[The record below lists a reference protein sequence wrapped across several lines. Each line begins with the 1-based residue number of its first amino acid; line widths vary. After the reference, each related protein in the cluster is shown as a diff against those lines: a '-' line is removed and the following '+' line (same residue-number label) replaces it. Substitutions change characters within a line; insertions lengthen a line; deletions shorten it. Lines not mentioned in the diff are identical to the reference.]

1 MSETVPTPFD
11 IRLMNICA
19 AALLTAF
26 VVALL
31 AALLSGAA
39 NHPVFAIGAVA
50 VTGDVTHNNAVTL
63 RANVL
68 PKLSGS
74 TLTIDLARAKQA
86 FEAVP
91 WVRQAV
97 VRREFP
103 NRIKV
108 VLQEHRAV
116 AFWGAEGDSKML
128 NNFGEVFE
136 ANVGEVENEALPR
149 LSGPTG
155 QEPQVLAMAGLLA
168 PQFELLD
175 LQLEQLE
182 LTGRGSWIARLDN
195 GAAVELGRGS
205 DADVVERTARFLRTL
220 TQVTSRYKRR
230 PDAVD
235 SADLRHPDG
244 YALRLRGVSTLAAA
258 GQKN

>member
-1 MSETVPTPFD
+1 MHG
-11 IRLMNICA
+11 NI
-19 AALLTAF
+19 
-26 VVALL
+26 
-31 AALLSGAA
+31 SQ
-39 NHPVFAIGAVA
+39 FAI
-50 VTGDVTHNNAVTL
+50 NPFIFNKIPYETL
-63 RANVL
+63 RDFV
-68 PKLSGS
+68 PLSLVASAPQLLVVNPGVAAKS
-74 TLTIDLARAKQA
+74 VKELIDLARAKQA